1 MQKPVNSA
9 VIDPTIPSIFGQV
22 NRGVVRNS
30 GFPVQRIWPEG
41 LAAASDFA
49 RLRSNLHITG
59 TARAALLLTFWTFL
73 NWAGDSTLLHAE
85 SQRQHPPLVITK
97 AGQVHDL
104 APSFAYSTRLHL
116 TGTITYYDPVDGIM
130 FLQDATGGVYV
141 NTDKVYPVHTGDL
154 VTLDGVPSA
163 SYRTEVANDP
173 EIRVIGH
180 GNSFPATE
188 YSYRDLVA
196 GRGDCRSVVIRGT
209 VRAAD
214 LEQHLNV
221 NTPSVHLDVTMP
233 DGEIQVY
240 VHPSLAFHP
249 ESLLDATVE
258 ITGVA
263 GGAFD
268 AKDQLTG
275 AIVYASEPSSIR
287 ILQKPDVS
295 ARRLPLTSIDDVFQ
309 SLRATDT
316 TPPVRVRGTIT
327 YYKRGDSAVLENHG
341 KSIYVQTRST
351 ADFSVGDVVDAI
363 GFASD
368 REYAPSLRQASLVKT
383 GDREEIAPRPVNYA
397 EASSGRYS
405 DNLISISGVLVSQLH
420 DADSYTVVI
429 NVEGRLVSGHLEQKG
444 PVEEYQ
450 PGSHLRIAGI
460 CRIVPGGAWRAAY
473 LSHLEM
479 RSAAD
484 VELISKPSWYT
495 VEHLLE
501 LLGAL
506 IVMALAIAVWAALL
520 KRRVVNQTAW
530 IDRSVIIA
538 RERSRILEMISSN
551 HTLEELL
558 AEICKSTMDMLP
570 GSECL
575 YYPQLDNESQETQAP
590 ETEVKDPLTS
600 SRKHTLFEV
609 ALRDASEQVV
619 GRIVV
624 SSTQGHALA
633 ADRAEI
639 YDMLSELSA
648 LAMRQSLLYRGLVYH
663 STHDPLTELPNRRL
677 CESRLGTALREAEVN
692 GGQLAVI
699 YIDINRFKHVN
710 DKYGHKTGD
719 LYLQEISARLRAQ
732 IRSIDMLARIGGD
745 EFVVIAPFPEG
756 FDRSYALTARL
767 QACFNEPFDLEGRYI
782 DGSASF
788 GSARYPE
795 HGNTAEELTRHADHA
810 MYISKHEAHISEEA
824 HGIAIITCEELEL
837 ALLRRRFRLA
847 YQPQFSADGRLTGLE
862 ALLRLDDPVLGI
874 ITPDAFISVAE
885 RHPVIVEIGA
895 WVLQTALQDATRWEL
910 NQGEAITIAVNV
922 SVRQL
927 EEPGFANSVLE
938 CLKENAFPPER
949 LEIEL
954 IERSLMFSGDKVLQQ
969 LEQLR
974 EAGVR
979 ISLDDFGT
987 EQSCLSLLHKLPID
1001 TIKLDRSFIRAM
1013 DDEPGVLPIVQA
1025 IVSMAH
1031 SLGKRVV
1038 AEAIEHVGPVPSLLK
1053 MGKMDFQG
1061 YLLSRPIP
1069 AEDVDSVIHTW
1080 RSGIVMPEAFREAG
1094 RGSLRQLPLRLID

>member
-1 MQKPVNSA
+1 MQR
-9 VIDPTIPSIFGQV
+9 PTNGDWRRTRSRRTPDH
-22 NRGVVRNS
+22 
-30 GFPVQRIWPEG
+30 E
-41 LAAASDFA
+41 LAADASCSSNSDEIAPIRPNIVFA
-49 RLRSNLHITG
+49 KAAC
-59 TARAALLLTFWTFL
+59 TALFLLFGALLNGEVISSPLQ
-73 NWAGDSTLLHAE
+73 AQ
-85 SQRQHPPLVITK
+85 SQRQHPHPVIIR

-104 APSFAYSTRLHL
+104 APNFTPGTRLHL
-116 TGTITYYDPVDGIM
+116 VGTITYYDPADGIM
-130 FLQDATGGVYV
+130 FLQDDTGGVYV
-141 NTDKVYPVHTGDL
+141 NTDKDYPVHIGDL
-154 VTLDGVPSA
+154 VILDGVPSA
-163 SYRTEVANDP
+163 SYRTEVSNNP

-180 GNSFPATE
+180 GSNFATTE
-188 YSYRDLVA
+188 FSYRDLVA
-196 GRGDCRSVVIRGT
+196 GLGDCKLVTIRGT

-221 NTPSVHLDVTMP
+221 DTSSVHLDVTMP
-233 DGEIQVY
+233 GGEVQVY

-249 ESLLDATVE
+249 EFLLDATVE

-268 AKDQLTG
+268 AKNQLTG
-275 AIVYASEPSSIR
+275 IILYAPQPSSIQ

-295 ARRLPLTSIDDVFQ
+295 ARQLPLTPIDDVFQ
-309 SLRATDT
+309 SRRVTDT
-316 TPPVRVRGTIT
+316 SRPVRVRGTIT
-327 YYKRGDSAVLENHG
+327 YYKKGDSAVLENKG
-341 KSIYVQTRST
+341 KSIYVQTRGT
-351 ADFSVGDVVDAI
+351 TELSVGDVVDAI

-368 REYAPSLRQASLVKT
+368 REYAPSLRQASLVRT
-383 GDREEIAPRPVNYA
+383 GGAQKLEPRPVSYA
-397 EASSGRYS
+397 EASSGQYS
-405 DNLISISGVLVSQLH
+405 DNLVSISGVLVSQLR
-420 DADSYTVVI
+420 DADSYSVVI
-429 NVEGRLVSGHLEQKG
+429 NVDGHLVSGHLEQKG
-444 PVEEYQ
+444 PNEDYEL
-450 PGSHLRIAGI
+450 GSRLRISGI
-460 CRIVPGGAWRAAY
+460 CRIMPGGAWRAAY
-473 LSHLEM
+473 LSQIKM

-484 VELISKPSWYT
+484 VQLISKPSWYT
-495 VEHLLE
+495 VQHLLE

-506 IVMALAIAVWAALL
+506 VIMALAIAVWAALL

-530 IDRSVIIA
+530 IDRSMIIA

-558 AEICKSTMDMLP
+558 QEICDSTMEMLP
-570 GSECL
+570 GAECL
-575 YYPQLDNESQETQAP
+575 YYPELDSGLQAGKIQEHLASAD
-590 ETEVKDPLTS
+590 EK
-600 SRKHTLFEV
+600 KLFEV
-609 ALRDASEQVV
+609 ALRDTAEQVV
-619 GRIVV
+619 GRIIVF
-624 SSTQGHALA
+624 STNGRALA

-639 YDMLSELSA
+639 FEMLSELAA

-677 CESRLGTALREAEVN
+677 CESRLSTALKEAELK
-692 GGQLAVI
+692 GDRLAVI

-710 DKYGHKTGD
+710 DKYGHKIGD
-719 LYLQEISARLRAQ
+719 LYLQEISARFRTQ

-767 QACFNEPFDLEGRYI
+767 QACFNEPFHLEGKSV

-788 GSARYPE
+788 GFARYPE
-795 HGNTAEELTRHADHA
+795 HGTTAEELTRHADHA
-810 MYISKHEAHISEEA
+810 MYVSKHEAHISEEA
-824 HGIAIITCEELEL
+824 HGIAIITSEELEL
-837 ALLRRRFRLA
+837 ALLKRRFRLA
-847 YQPQFSADGRLTGLE
+847 YQPQFSAAGRLTGLE
-862 ALLRLDDPVLGI
+862 ALIRLDDPILGI

-895 WVLQTALQDATRWEL
+895 WALQTALQDAVRWGL
-910 NQGEAITIAVNV
+910 DKGEPISIAVNV

-927 EEPGFANSVLE
+927 EEPGYAKSVLA
-938 CLKENAFPPER
+938 CLQENAFPPER

-954 IERSLMFSGDKVLQQ
+954 IERSLMFSGDKVLQE

-1001 TIKLDRSFIRAM
+1001 TIKLDSSFIRAM
-1013 DDEPGVLPIVQA
+1013 DNEPSVLPIIQA

-1031 SLGKRVV
+1031 SLGKRIV
-1038 AEAIEHVGPVPSLLK
+1038 AEAIEHVGPVPTLLK

-1069 AEDVDSVIHTW
+1069 AENVHTLIQGW
-1080 RSGIVMPEAFREAG
+1080 RAGIRMPSAFHKASRA
-1094 RGSLRQLPLRLID
+1094 SLKQAL